1 MDSEHLFC
9 LFCGCPVPKHY
20 DTFREENLN
29 FSKGRPQFVPS
40 DDENF
45 HKRDEITIQLVDCP
59 NCRNVSIDIIGKGRQ
74 FRNRIMNFN
83 PISLAK
89 SYPNYIPLTIREDY
103 EEAHA
108 ILNLSPKASATL
120 SRRCLQGM
128 IRDFWQVS
136 KRSLSDEIEAINDLV
151 DPSTRKVLDA
161 LRKIGNI
168 GAHPEKDINLIVD
181 IEPLEAHKLLKFIEL
196 LMQKWYIERHDNET
210 LLQDILDMDTNKQS
224 QRKPKN
230 S

>member
-1 MDSEHLFC
+1 MDSNTLFC
-9 LFCGCPVPKHY
+9 LFCGYSVPNHY
-20 DTFREENLN
+20 DTFREEEHY
-29 FSKGRPQFVPS
+29 FSIRRSHFI
-40 DDENF
+40 
-45 HKRDEITIQLVDCP
+45 RDESMSDKIKIQSMNCP
-59 NCRNVSIDIIGKGRQ
+59 NCHKVSIDIVGVGSQ
-74 FRNRIMNFN
+74 FPNRIMHFN

-89 SYPNYIPLTIREDY
+89 DYPDYIPQTIRSDY

-128 IRDFWQVS
+128 IRDFWGIS
-136 KRSLSDEIEAINDLV
+136 KARLVDEIDALKDLV
-151 DPSTRKVLDA
+151 DPSTKKVLDA
-161 LRKIGNI
+161 LRKLGNI

-181 IEPLEAHKLLKFIEL
+181 IEPNEAHKLLKFIEL
-196 LMQKWYIERHDNET
+196 LMQKWYIERHDNEQ
-210 LLQDILDMDTNKQS
+210 LLQDILDLDKDKQD